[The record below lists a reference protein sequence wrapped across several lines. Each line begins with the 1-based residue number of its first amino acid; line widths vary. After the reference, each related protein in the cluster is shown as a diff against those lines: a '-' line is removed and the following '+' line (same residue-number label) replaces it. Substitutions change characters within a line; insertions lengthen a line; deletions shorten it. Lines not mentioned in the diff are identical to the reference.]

1 MQKEEGE
8 EGEERVGASKKERRR
23 KKAMKRGKKERTEGK
38 EERKSERRGERR
50 GERKKEREDP
60 VNELSRS
67 QNDGYSFLYNTGRRR
82 VSEKP
87 VEWYVKGK

>member
-1 MQKEEGE
+1 M
-8 EGEERVGASKKERRR
+8 KK
-23 KKAMKRGKKERTEGK
+23 GKKERTEGK
-38 EERKSERRGERR
+38 EERKGERR

-60 VNELSRS
+60 VNESSRS